1 MPIKRTKTK
10 DELFPVETIR
20 LETTNDEEAIEHAN
34 LLKVAI
40 AEALDFERELR
51 LAEEAANKVLAEHPN
66 RKSTLTATS
75 DDDPLIVID
84 ALDLL
89 NSIPKFEKALAGDD
103 PRESGIRGFYCA
115 MTYVRMLARRHEGV
129 AAAGAKQRRGAS
141 KGGKSRSTTRRWTI
155 EQARRAEEAIAAGR
169 RGDPNSKMPVIE
181 ARVAQTFGLSR
192 AAMLG
197 RIRRAKDSLRR
208 S

>member
-10 DELFPVETIR
+10 DVLFPVETVQLVDPTHDEAR
-20 LETTNDEEAIEHAN
+20 RFLLDLKREFDEENDFDRVLRRLAKE
-34 LLKVAI
+34 
-40 AEALDFERELR
+40 AEA
-51 LAEEAANKVLAEHPN
+51 VLAEHPN

-103 PRESGIRGFYCA
+103 PRESGIRGFYCGWVYA
-115 MTYVRMLARRHEGV
+115 RMLARRHEGV
-129 AAAGAKQRRGAS
+129 AASGAKQRRGAS
-141 KGGKSRSTTRRWTI
+141 KGGKSRSSTRRWTK

-192 AAMLG
+192 AAMMG
-197 RIRRAKDSLRR
+197 RIYRAKKS